1 MSRTAGRSRFT
12 SHVARLLVPAV
23 FAGAAAFTAIGA
35 AGSVGHALGQMTTRA
50 WLIAVYGVLRTGV
63 ILAFAFFTVG
73 RAAPHRRTRNPVAY
87 LACAAAMATVLAFS
101 EPGGSTPQAVVL
113 AGEIVSVASYVW
125 LLMSVISLGRCF
137 GLLPEARGL
146 VVSGPYS
153 VVRHP
158 VYLGEIGA
166 CVGLAIA
173 APSLKNAAAV
183 AAVITAQSVRMRL
196 EERALAR
203 AFPDYESYAAATP
216 RVLPR
221 PGSLAR
227 ALRPAAGTRAVAQ
240 HLPISDAMKATLA
253 GRV

>member
-1 MSRTAGRSRFT
+1 
-12 SHVARLLVPAV
+12 VARSIVPAV
-23 FAGAAAFTAIGA
+23 FAAAAAFTAIGTA
-35 AGSVGHALGQMTTRA
+35 STLGHALNQMTTRA
-50 WLIAVYGVLRTGV
+50 WLIAVYGLLRTGV
-63 ILAFAFFTVG
+63 VIAFAVFTIG
-73 RAAPHRRTRNPVAY
+73 RTAPHRRTRNPVAY

-101 EPGGSTPQAVVL
+101 APGRSTPGAVVL
-113 AGEIVSVASYVW
+113 AGELVTVASYVW

-146 VVSGPYS
+146 VVSGPYG

-166 CVGLAIA
+166 CIGLAIA

-196 EERALAR
+196 EERALAK
-203 AFPDYESYAAATP
+203 AFPDYETYAARTP

-221 PGSLAR
+221 PSSLAR
-227 ALRPAAGTRAVAQ
+227 ALGPVGRARARPQ
-240 HLPISDAMKATLA
+240 HPPISDSIQARLA
-253 GRV
+253 ERV